1 MEVKESL
8 LIDFM
13 AERDRIIDLINHD
26 NYTKNDETDS
36 YNDMIDRIDETYRR
50 KDGGHDFSLDLFD
63 LYEII
68 GIMKEDINLVDMYSN
83 VINYLMR

>member
-13 AERDRIIDLINHD
+13 AEKERIVDLINHD
-26 NYTKNDETDS
+26 NYTKADEDDS
-36 YNDMIDRIDETYRR
+36 YNDMLDRIDETYRR

-68 GIMKEDINLVDMYSN
+68 GIMKKDTSLVDMYGDVVS
-83 VINYLMR
+83 YLMQ

>member
-1 MEVKESL
+1 MGIKESL

-26 NYTKNDETDS
+26 NYTKSDETDS

-68 GIMKEDINLVDMYSN
+68 RIMKEDINLVDMYSSI
-83 VINYLMR
+83 VNYLMR